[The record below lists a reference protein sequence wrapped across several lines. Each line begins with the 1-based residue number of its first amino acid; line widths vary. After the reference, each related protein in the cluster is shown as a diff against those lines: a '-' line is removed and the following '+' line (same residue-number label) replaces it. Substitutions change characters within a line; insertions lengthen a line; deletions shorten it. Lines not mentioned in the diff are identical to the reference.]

1 MARDMTESKR
11 AVSSRLREDS
21 LPSGL
26 VAFLFT
32 DIEGST
38 QRWDK
43 HRDAMDAAVKLHDT
57 IVRGAIEGGTG
68 YVFKTAGDAFCAA
81 FSSARDAVTA
91 AIEIQRELA
100 GADFA
105 AVDGIRV
112 RIGLHVG
119 QASERDG
126 DYFGPAVNRT
136 ARLMSIGHGGQVLVS
151 GAMRESAEISLP
163 SGVWLTD
170 LGQRRLKDLT
180 EPEHVWQ
187 LDIAGLAADFPP
199 LSSLDARPNNLPVQL
214 TRLIGREQDVDEI
227 KALITKHRL
236 VTLLG
241 SGGVGKT
248 RLALQVAADLIDR
261 YPDGVWFA
269 DLAPISDPELVASVV
284 AQALGM
290 SQAQDRRVDE
300 AVVERLKRKNLILVL
315 DNCEHLVE
323 AAARLSAAIVRG
335 CAGVSILTTSRQ
347 ALGIDGE
354 VVHRLPSLAV
364 PANFGEMRAGEAHQ
378 YGAIALFVERASA
391 ADSRFSLTDDTAPV
405 VADICRRLDGI
416 PLAIEL
422 AAARVKVL
430 TIPNLAKRL
439 DDRFKLL
446 TGGNRTALPRQKTLM
461 ALIDWSYDLLTESE
475 QTLLARV
482 AIFAGGFG
490 LDAAATICADGTVD
504 EVEIL
509 DLLSSLTDKSLI
521 VADTLGEEERYRL
534 LESTRAYSLAKLN
547 ALGERERLAASHAA
561 YFKRLAEFADQTHL
575 RVPSPL
581 PLALLEVERDNFRA
595 ALEWSITDEHDV
607 PLGAAIAGSL
617 ERLWTT
623 GGLMAEGRYWIGRA
637 QARLDESSNPKEAA
651 RLWLALAGIVHAKP
665 KYECA
670 MRALAL
676 YETFAEPRRAA
687 WSQFYAAFALHQMG
701 RIEEAERECEHAL
714 LASRDCGN
722 TRCVA
727 ACLNLQGLFYR
738 SPGHESAEARKVFA
752 QALEIF
758 KSLEDDAGSAVVLGN
773 IAELDFFEGNLD
785 SATAMA
791 EEARDVTLG
800 THNMFYLA
808 ISNTN
813 LAAYNI
819 ASGDYDAALRAAR
832 EGLKCALQEQ
842 HALGIAIVLQHFA
855 QLAAIRGD
863 AREGARLLAYV
874 DARLRSLSN
883 EREYTEKWCLEKLM
897 IELRRTL
904 DDSEI
909 ERLAAEGAAW
919 TEDRAVGLAMS
930 TCEDLL

>member
-1 MARDMTESKR
+1 M
-11 AVSSRLREDS
+11 SSRLREDR
-21 LPSGL
+21 LPSGV

-57 IVRGAIEGGTG
+57 IVRGAIEAGAG

-91 AIEIQRELA
+91 AVDIQRELA

-112 RIGLHVG
+112 RIGLHIG

-136 ARLMSIGHGGQVLVS
+136 ARLMSIGHGGQVLLS
-151 GAMRESAEISLP
+151 GAMHEAAEISLP
-163 SGVWLTD
+163 SGAWLTD
-170 LGQRRLKDLT
+170 LGLRRLKDLT

-214 TRLIGREQDVDEI
+214 TRLIGRETDVDEI

-284 AQALGM
+284 AQALGI

-300 AVVERLKRKNLILVL
+300 AVVERLKRKKLILVL

-323 AAARLSAAIVRG
+323 SASRLSEAIVRG
-335 CAGVSILTTSRQ
+335 CAGVSVLATSRQ

-364 PANFGEMRAGEAHQ
+364 PSDLAGMQAGQAHQ
-378 YGAIALFVERASA
+378 YGAITLFVERASA

-461 ALIDWSYDLLTESE
+461 ALIDWSYDLLTKNE
-475 QTLLARV
+475 QTLLTRV

-504 EVEIL
+504 ELEIL

-534 LESTRAYSLAKLN
+534 LESTRAYSLAKLQDT
-547 ALGERERLAASHAA
+547 GERERLAASHAA
-561 YFKRLAEFADQTHL
+561 YFKRLAEFADETHL
-575 RVPSPL
+575 SLPSPW
-581 PLALLEVERDNFRA
+581 PLAHLEVERDNFRA
-595 ALEWSITDEHDV
+595 ALDWSITDEHDV
-607 PLGAAIAGSL
+607 PLGAAVAGSL

-637 QARLDESSNPKEAA
+637 QARLDESTNPKEAA
-651 RLWLALAGIVHAKP
+651 RLWLALAAIVHAKP
-665 KYECA
+665 KYDCA
-670 MRALAL
+670 TRALAL
-676 YETFAEPRRAA
+676 FEKLSEPRRAA
-687 WSQFYAAFALHQMG
+687 WSRFHAAFALHQMG
-701 RIEEAERECEHAL
+701 RIEEAERECDRAL
-714 LASRDCGN
+714 AVSRDCGN
-722 TRCVA
+722 ARCIA

-738 SPGHESAEARKVFA
+738 SPGHDSAEARGVFA

-758 KSLEDDAGSAVVLGN
+758 KSLEDEGGAAVVLGN
-773 IAELDFFEGNLD
+773 IAELDFYEGDL
-785 SATAMA
+785 SGATAMA
-791 EEARDVTLG
+791 EEARDITLG

-808 ISNTN
+808 LSNTN
-813 LAAYNI
+813 LAAYRI
-819 ASGDYDAALRAAR
+819 ASGDYDAAVAAAR

-855 QLAAIRGD
+855 YLAAIRGD
-863 AREGARLLAYV
+863 VRDGARLLGYA
-874 DARLRSLSN
+874 DARLRALGY
-883 EREYTEKWCLEKLM
+883 EREYTEKWCFEKLLT
-897 IELRRTL
+897 ELRGHL

-909 ERLAAEGAAW
+909 EKFTAEGAAW
-919 TEDRAVGLAMS
+919 TEDRAVELAVS
-930 TCEDLL
+930 V